1 MEYAPVKARLSGM
14 RPFFG
19 LGIAG
24 LLMAALIAL
33 PSYTARAQGQG
44 ISTIRDTEAERV
56 LRGYLDPILVV
67 AGLQPTSV
75 HLHIVNDPSIN
86 AFVAEGQNM
95 FLNTG
100 ILMVLDT
107 PNQITG
113 VMAHETG
120 HMADGHLMRSAAG
133 IKAATVPLL
142 LSMAVGL
149 AAMLAG
155 AGEAGQ
161 AILMGGQQ
169 IAERTFLAFS
179 RTQESSAD
187 QAGMRYLTA
196 THQSGAGM
204 VAVFKRFENQ
214 EILSSNKIDPFAQ
227 THPASS
233 DRISALQNLVNGS
246 LYRDVKDSPESQY
259 AFDMMRAKLRG
270 YIQRPEVTM
279 RQYPLADTS
288 KPARYARAMAY
299 FREPAMAMA
308 LGEIEGLLKDE
319 PNNPYFLEM
328 YGQIKVEM
336 GKVEDGIAPYRHAV
350 EILPDATLIRI
361 ALAAAML
368 GTENPKYTAEAAA
381 ELQTALKQEYD
392 NVLGWYELSQA
403 YGRLG
408 QTGKAQ
414 LATAEQYFVEDA
426 YQPAMQFAIRAQR
439 QLPPGS
445 TDWQRA
451 TDILAISQTQAQ
463 AQKRNR

>member
-1 MEYAPVKARLSGM
+1 L
-14 RPFFG
+14 RPLFG
-19 LGIAG
+19 LAVAG
-24 LLMAALIAL
+24 LLMALFVAL
-33 PSYTARAQGQG
+33 PSYTAHAQGQG

-56 LRGYLDPILVV
+56 LRGYLDPILLV
-67 AGLQPTSV
+67 AGLRPESV
-75 HLHIVNDPSIN
+75 HLHIVQDPSIN

-100 ILMVLDT
+100 ILMALDT

-120 HMADGHLMRSAAG
+120 HMADGHLIRSAAG
-133 IKAATVPLL
+133 IKAATLPLL
-142 LSMAVGL
+142 LSMAAGL
-149 AAMLAG
+149 AAMLVG
-155 AGEAGQ
+155 AGDAGQ

-179 RTQESSAD
+179 RTQEASAD

-196 THQSGAGM
+196 THQSGMGM

-214 EILSSNKIDPFAQ
+214 EILSSNKIDPYAQ

-233 DRISALQNLVNGS
+233 DRIAALQNLVEAS
-246 LYRDVKDSPESQY
+246 PYRDVKDSPESQY

-279 RQYPLADTS
+279 RQYPMSDNS

-299 FREPAMAMA
+299 FKEPDMGKA
-308 LGEIEGLLKDE
+308 LGEIEGLLTDE

-336 GKVEDGIAPYRHAV
+336 GKVDEGIEPYKHAV
-350 EILPDATLIRI
+350 QILPDAPLIRV

-368 GTENPKYTAEAAA
+368 GTENPKYTTDAAQ
-381 ELQTALKQEYD
+381 ELQTALEQESD
-392 NVLGWYELSQA
+392 DTFGWYELAQA
-403 YGRLG
+403 YGRMG

-414 LATAEQYFVEDA
+414 LATAEQYFVVDA
-426 YQPAMQFAIRAQR
+426 YPQAMRFASLAMGKL
-439 QLPPGS
+439 QLGS

-451 TDILAISQTQAQ
+451 TDIVAISQTQQKAQ
-463 AQKRNR
+463 RGR

>member
-1 MEYAPVKARLSGM
+1 
-14 RPFFG
+14 
-19 LGIAG
+19 
-24 LLMAALIAL
+24 
-33 PSYTARAQGQG
+33 
-44 ISTIRDTEAERV
+44 
-56 LRGYLDPILVV
+56 
-67 AGLQPTSV
+67 
-75 HLHIVNDPSIN
+75 
-86 AFVAEGQNM
+86 
-95 FLNTG
+95 
-100 ILMVLDT
+100 
-107 PNQITG
+107 
-113 VMAHETG
+113 MAHETG
-120 HMADGHLMRSAAG
+120 HMADGHLIRSAAG
-133 IKAATVPLL
+133 IKAATLPLL

-187 QAGMRYLTA
+187 QAGVRYLTL

-214 EILSSNKIDPFAQ
+214 EILSSQHIDPFAQ

-233 DRISALQNLVNGS
+233 DRIAALQNLVDAS
-246 LYRDVKDSPESQY
+246 PYRDVKDSPESQY

-270 YIQRPEVTM
+270 YIQRPEVTL
-279 RQYPLADTS
+279 RQYPLADSS

-299 FREPAMAMA
+299 FREPDMAMA

-336 GKVEDGIAPYRHAV
+336 GKVEEGIAPYKHAV
-350 EILPDATLIRI
+350 EILPDAALIRI

-368 GTENPKYTAEAAA
+368 GTENPKYTNDAAQ
-381 ELQTALKQEYD
+381 ELQTALTQEYD
-392 NVLGWYELSQA
+392 NVLGWYELAQA

-414 LATAEQYFVEDA
+414 LATAEQYFVENA
-426 YQPAMQFAIRAQR
+426 YQPAMQFAVRAQR